1 MCIGF
6 HYLNSFLVPG
16 APRGLTA
23 KSGTPERISVSWLA
37 PSAGKISRYVIVYS
51 ADDQE
56 RKKLNATTRN
66 ESYELD
72 RLSPYTYYRIEVKA
86 EGGNASA
93 VTFAYTL
100 EGSTCIEDGVR
111 LFIFFSVT
119 QLLVRLD
126 RFEFL
131 TSAHRPSFSN
141 GNRLDSQ
148 TVGSLIRIALLKRQR
163 DGQKT
168 WICVRTNSACRM
180 VDSFDGE
187 SPI

>member
-1 MCIGF
+1 M
-6 HYLNSFLVPG
+6 
-16 APRGLTA
+16 
-23 KSGTPERISVSWLA
+23 SWLA
-37 PSAGKISRYVIVYS
+37 PSAGKISRYVIAYS

-56 RKKLNATTRN
+56 GKKLNATMRD
-66 ESYELD
+66 ESYVLD

-86 EGGNASA
+86 EGGNASS

-100 EGSTCIEDGVR
+100 EGSTCIDILQRIYEYC
-111 LFIFFSVT
+111 FFSVT
-119 QLLVRLD
+119 QLLVLLD
-126 RFEFL
+126 RFEFP
-131 TSAHRPSFSN
+131 TSVRRPSFSN
-141 GNRLDSQ
+141 GNRLDHP
-148 TVGSLIRIALLKRQR
+148 TVGSLIPIVLLKRQR